1 MVNYNTLDFLE
12 LNTWNATAV
21 VSSKP
26 KIVPLKAEHRN
37 NPIRDLADLKCQ
49 TSPSSTYLEYL
60 PPIQIQNYPEL
71 PRVSELSGYNG

>member
-1 MVNYNTLDFLE
+1 MVNYNTLDFLR

-26 KIVPLKAEHRN
+26 KIIPLKAEHRN

-49 TSPSSTYLEYL
+49 TLPSSLHILGISTT
-60 PPIQIQNYPEL
+60 NTNPEL